1 LFLCFII
8 YLDAFYTY
16 TSGNTEIIRAM
27 SAIPAIPFSVR
38 DWFVELSSRGPVE
51 IVIGFWNREGCEGK
65 VSKSNFVYLL
75 RVKLLS

>member
-1 LFLCFII
+1 
-8 YLDAFYTY
+8 
-16 TSGNTEIIRAM
+16 M